1 MMNCQRICPF
11 YGSSIELCDV
21 GYGYISSHHVEVMI
35 RYCTAHYEDCGKHQE
50 LATRELHGASAGEQG
65 AEAGVL
71 TGPTSTGGLT
81 FPLKLEREVATIV
94 QHEIRTPLT
103 SIRSFAEILL
113 DYPVNDPDA
122 RREFLRIIHEEA
134 ERLSR
139 TVDRLFG
146 KADAMKPA
154 RKPAASS
161 PKVRSLNP
169 AEA

>member
-11 YGSSIELCDV
+11 YGRSIELCDV

-35 RYCTAHYEDCGKHQE
+35 RYCTAHYEDCGKYQE
-50 LATRELHGASAGEQG
+50 LATRELHGETAGEPG
-65 AEAGVL
+65 SD
-71 TGPTSTGGLT
+71 TGRPKPTGGLT

-146 KADAMKPA
+146 KADATKPA
-154 RKPAASS
+154 RKSAAGN